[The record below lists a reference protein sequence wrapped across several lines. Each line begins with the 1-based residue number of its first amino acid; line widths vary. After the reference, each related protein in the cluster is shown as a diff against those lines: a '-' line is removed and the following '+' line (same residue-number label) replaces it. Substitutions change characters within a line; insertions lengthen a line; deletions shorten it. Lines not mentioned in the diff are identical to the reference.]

1 MRISDWSS
9 DVCSTDL
16 GFYQPSQDLVNS
28 FKTHPATGL
37 PYLENYNTNPV
48 KNDMGITSGDP
59 FTPYT
64 GTLDPR
70 LDWTVG
76 RRGLPYLD
84 WGLHEGQSWVRL
96 QSYAGPY
103 SPKKYVY
110 WQETQETN
118 ADQSS
123 WAPGTANNVLI
134 IRFADVL
141 LMAAECEIE
150 AGTLAKA
157 REYINLVRAR
167 AAKQEEWVHQYI
179 NNADPLAGF
188 SGTDRKRPRRN
199 S

>member
-96 QSYAGPY
+96 QSYAGQY
-103 SPKKYVY
+103 SPKTYVY

-123 WAPGTANNVLI
+123 WAPDTANNVLI
-134 IRFADVL
+134 I
-141 LMAAECEIE
+141 
-150 AGTLAKA
+150 
-157 REYINLVRAR
+157 
-167 AAKQEEWVHQYI
+167 
-179 NNADPLAGF
+179 
-188 SGTDRKRPRRN
+188 DRKSVVLGRSGSVRVDTGGRGCRKKKT
-199 S
+199 

>member
-1 MRISDWSS
+1 
-9 DVCSTDL
+9 
-16 GFYQPSQDLVNS
+16 
-28 FKTHPATGL
+28 
-37 PYLENYNTNPV
+37 
-48 KNDMGITSGDP
+48 MGITSGDP

-157 REYINLVRAR
+157 RERSDEQTSEPQSILSISY
-167 AAKQEEWVHQYI
+167 
-179 NNADPLAGF
+179 AG
-188 SGTDRKRPRRN
+188 
-199 S
+199 